1 MSHATASTKLARR
14 ISLAD
19 TGPDPAER
27 HSSDD
32 SSDHVASYLD
42 QRGPYG
48 LELDTLEAVL
58 RALLQLR
65 DADGQGA
72 AARVLRYAV
81 CYLQMP
87 ATMVQQ

>member
-19 TGPDPAER
+19 TGADPTGR
-27 HSSDD
+27 HSSDA
-32 SSDHVASYLD
+32 SSDHVRSEVA
-42 QRGPYG
+42 QRDPYS

-58 RALLQLR
+58 QALLQLR
-65 DADGQGA
+65 DTDGQGA

-87 ATMVQQ
+87 ATMVQP